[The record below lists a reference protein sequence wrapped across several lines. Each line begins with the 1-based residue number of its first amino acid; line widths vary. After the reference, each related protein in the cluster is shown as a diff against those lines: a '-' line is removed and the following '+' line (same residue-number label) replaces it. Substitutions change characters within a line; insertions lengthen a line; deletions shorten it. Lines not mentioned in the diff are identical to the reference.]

1 MELYSNKVAEDRYN
15 FIVQYQLMCQEEN
28 MKPQLFFPIDSDGN
42 IRPSGMVDAEGH
54 FVWYCPNGEEWK
66 IDDVKKMT
74 LQRTEGCNISF
85 VACFSVFEN
94 YDDALFDSLT
104 FFIEIE
110 AENSE
115 SEIDLL
121 WCQGKRII
129 SHIKAISEKYVC
141 RIKRSEGNNPQV
153 VLFYAKRKQTP
164 YKKRGEKKYEYFL
177 CDDTGETC
185 IGSGERSRVPDDII
199 YPEVYGQE
207 HKVLS
212 GEEYLR
218 NRAKVNLYLDN
229 QNRVMRSKCK
239 PDSYGLYPDEI
250 AALVLLDGGER
261 RWQPGKGAVQ
271 VYPAFLSDINKV
283 YRNLQQRGFI
293 EFDSLGS
300 GVKIAEWNNIQRYYS
315 KVCNWKKSKTRNA
328 VISELLQNVPA
339 CDLEKE
345 FPDRA
350 LRVSPMGLDVIDNHP
365 GIEFAILTDRDTR
378 IITATCQIFKGTI
391 NIWNVEKK
399 YSEDVCVGLR
409 DFYYTAI
416 NEDHLEIDDFPN
428 SYKVWSVL
436 YKIMRKSC
444 KINIIDKC
452 DKITVGAFLE
462 KYSSQFPHKVYEN
475 WHGKNEKN
483 FDEFLDMSLTEFSKR
498 ARFMG
503 SSKYNGT
510 LIYKTTNDGQMQ
522 ASTKDIF
529 GLLMDMT

>member
-1 MELYSNKVAEDRYN
+1 MGLYSNKVAEDRYN
-15 FIVQYQLMCQEEN
+15 FIVQYQLMCKEEN
-28 MKPQLFFPIDSDGN
+28 MQPQIFFPIDRDGN
-42 IRPSGMVDAEGH
+42 IRPSGIVDAEGH
-54 FVWYCPNGEEWK
+54 FVWYCPNGDEWK
-66 IDDVKKMT
+66 IDGVKKLT
-74 LQRTEGCNISF
+74 LQRTEECSCSF
-85 VACFSVFEN
+85 VNCFSVFES
-94 YDDALFDSLT
+94 YDDAFFNSLT

-110 AENSE
+110 AENSSE
-115 SEIDLL
+115 EIDLL

-141 RIKRSEGNNPQV
+141 RINRKEEKPPQFT
-153 VLFYAKRKQTP
+153 LYYSKSKQTP
-164 YKKRGEKKYEYFL
+164 DKKRGRKKYEYFL

-185 IGSGERSRVPDDII
+185 IGSGEKCRVPDDII
-199 YPEVYGQE
+199 YPEIYDQE

-212 GEEYLR
+212 AEEYLK

-229 QNRVMRSKCK
+229 QNRVMRSKCE

-261 RWQPGKGAVQ
+261 RWQPGKGAIQ
-271 VYPAFLSDINKV
+271 VYPAFLSDINKI
-283 YRNLQQRGFI
+283 YRDLQQRGFI

-315 KVCNWKKSKTRNA
+315 KVCRWKKSKTRNA

-339 CDLEKE
+339 SDLEKA
-345 FPDRA
+345 FPNRA
-350 LRVSPMGLDVIDNHP
+350 LRVSLQGLEAIDKHP
-365 GIEFAILTDRDTR
+365 GIEFAILTDHDTR
-378 IITATCQIFKGTI
+378 IVTATCQIYKGAI

-399 YSEDVCVGLR
+399 YSEDVCAGLR

-416 NEDHLEIDDFPN
+416 NEEHLEIDDFPN

-436 YKIMRKSC
+436 YNIMLKSC
-444 KINIIDKC
+444 KINIVDKC

-462 KYSSQFPHKVYEN
+462 KYSSQFPHKIYDN
-475 WHGKNEKN
+475 WHGKKEKGFN
-483 FDEFLDMSLTEFSKR
+483 EFLDMSLTELSER

-510 LIYKTTNDGQMQ
+510 LIYKATNDEIT
-522 ASTKDIF
+522 ARTKDIF
-529 GLLMDMT
+529 ALLMDMT